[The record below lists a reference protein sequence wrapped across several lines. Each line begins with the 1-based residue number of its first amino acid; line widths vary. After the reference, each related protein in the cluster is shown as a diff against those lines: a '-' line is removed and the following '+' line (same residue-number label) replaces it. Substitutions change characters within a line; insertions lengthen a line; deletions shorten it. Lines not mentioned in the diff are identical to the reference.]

1 MMEKRNENEKV
12 TSHLAVVMMAGLIMV
27 GVPISSVLI
36 MLLYSFFRNIEK
48 SIEPAINLTSNVII
62 QSGIPVETFFV
73 IVAVVFACG
82 LALLG
87 YVGFCK
93 SRRKNGPGSS

>member
-48 SIEPAINLTSNVII
+48 SIEPAINLTSNV
-62 QSGIPVETFFV
+62 
-73 IVAVVFACG
+73 
-82 LALLG
+82 
-87 YVGFCK
+87 
-93 SRRKNGPGSS
+93 